1 MKVSQK
7 VKDIANCIA
16 KNAEKQ
22 RELNLKLN
30 TELEKMGVDL
40 GDDRIIEVIAYLE
53 GDCSADDIIW
63 YLEEL

>member
-7 VKDIANCIA
+7 VKDIANRIA

-22 RELNLKLN
+22 KELNLKLN

-40 GDDRIIEVIAYLE
+40 GDDRIIEVI
-53 GDCSADDIIW
+53 D
-63 YLEEL
+63 

>member
-7 VKDIANCIA
+7 VKDIANRIA

-22 RELNLKLN
+22 KELNLKLN

-40 GDDRIIEVIAYLE
+40 GDDRIEVIDYLE
-53 GDCSADDIIW
+53 VDCSEDELIG
-63 YLEEL
+63 YLDEL

>member
-22 RELNLKLN
+22 RKLNLKLN

-40 GDDRIIEVIAYLE
+40 GDDRIIEVIAY
-53 GDCSADDIIW
+53 
-63 YLEEL
+63 